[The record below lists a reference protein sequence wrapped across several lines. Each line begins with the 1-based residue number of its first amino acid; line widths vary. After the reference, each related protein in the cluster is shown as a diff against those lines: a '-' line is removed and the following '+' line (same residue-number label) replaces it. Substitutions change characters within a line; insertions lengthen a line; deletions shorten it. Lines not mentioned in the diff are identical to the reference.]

1 MLLLALFF
9 TWTPLFSNQ
18 SGDGLKLPEV
28 VVVGEDRARLEG
40 FRDFGLLPALA
51 PGIKLEPVAD
61 RLNLSPGRDDASP
74 RWETASGPAPG
85 CAYRNPVTASLA
97 RGLGGAEAYYSSG
110 RQKYLE
116 QLFDEARG
124 YFLTGLDKYP
134 DSPLVPDFHYWLG
147 EIAIRREDNAAARR
161 HFQLAARPGSRFFHY
176 SCYSLAW
183 LDYRE
188 KKFAEG
194 AKWFA
199 KAALGSE
206 ARLTSASLFWEGEA
220 LLRCDRQAEG
230 EAVLK
235 RLVAT
240 FPQAA
245 EYRAGLYRLATL
257 AFNRRDYRAALELLE
272 KMPRPAGDADML
284 QRQADL
290 ARGWCLYFL
299 ASYPEARSLFAR
311 LQSPGAGVDDVVPLA
326 FLGQVL
332 ALLREND
339 LDGARQLF
347 AARPPELKSS
357 PVAAAALRELI
368 AASLKAGRLKLT
380 LALGDE
386 LVTGFPPVLLKVE
399 DFRFLA
405 RLRVDRKEY
414 QKALQTL
421 ALGLRLFSR
430 DPKARVRLQLE
441 RAQVLCA
448 AGRVDEALP
457 LLTELFAE
465 RELISGAAD
474 RDLLYLLYTRALNHQ
489 KRYAQTL
496 KVLSL
501 LPPGSSV
508 SGQADLLYERGWAAL
523 KSHLYGPA
531 VEDFSGFLNLAA
543 GQGKSSSI
551 MENAELNR
559 AEALFNLHRDEEAQA
574 VLENFVHRH
583 PESPFLSRARNYLGL
598 IALRHGEFEKA
609 SRIFKTILDEDRKL
623 DDKLKPEVIF
633 NLGESLFSREKFR
646 QAIAVYERLTR
657 EYPGSEICGR
667 SLIRMGES
675 YFNLGEYL
683 KAQLVYLKA
692 KQAFPGGAIDEKASY
707 GMLLLAYNQ
716 DKHQYLEIEVKR
728 FIRRF
733 PESSYTVPL
742 LMLLVDLYQRQ
753 GRENDLLA
761 LLRDL
766 ENGDYARVLKL
777 EAYYRHFQVDLK
789 AGRNAAAVAD
799 CQRLLKLFPGS
810 KYECDCRL
818 FLARQDFAAGKPE
831 AALARLGN
839 LSGICPDMALRRKA
853 TLLKARIYQ
862 SVGDFDKAR
871 KNYTAVV
878 DENSSDRFAYQAFS
892 GLGRLFAE
900 RREFDEALFFYKK
913 AAANPDTRAAARA
926 TLDRAEVLE
935 KAGKRRAA
943 LQACLRL
950 SYLFPKEKELIV
962 EALLRAVRL
971 ARAGK
976 DTQTAA
982 RVLEKLKSLPLS
994 GTQRKELQKLLSK
1007 R

>member
-1 MLLLALFF
+1 LLLGLFF

-61 RLNLSPGRDDASP
+61 RLNLSAGQDSASP
-74 RWETASGPAPG
+74 RWESASSTAPG

-97 RGLGGAEAYYSSG
+97 RGLGGAEAYYNSG

-116 QLFDEARG
+116 RLFDEART
-124 YFLTGLDKYP
+124 YFLAGLDKYP

-161 HFQLAARPGSRFFHY
+161 HFLLAARPGSRFFHY

-183 LDYRE
+183 LDYQE
-188 KKFAEG
+188 KKYPEAAE
-194 AKWFA
+194 WFA
-199 KAALGSE
+199 KAAFSSE
-206 ARLTSASLFWEGEA
+206 TRLTSAALFWEGEA
-220 LLRCDRQAEG
+220 LLRCNRQAEG
-230 EAVLK
+230 EAVLE
-235 RLVAT
+235 RLVTT
-240 FPQAA
+240 FPDAV

-257 AFNRRDYRAALELLE
+257 AFNRHDYRSALNLLE
-272 KMPRPAGDADML
+272 KMPRPAEGSDML

-299 ASYPEARSLFAR
+299 ASYPEARSIFAR
-311 LQSPGAGVDDVVPLA
+311 LQSSKAGVDDVVPLA

-332 ALLREND
+332 ALLQEKD
-339 LDGARQLF
+339 LDGAHRLF
-347 AARPPELKSS
+347 ASRPPELKTS
-357 PVAAAALRELI
+357 PVAAAALRELL
-368 AASLKAGRLKLT
+368 AAAFKTGRLQLT
-380 LALGDE
+380 VALGDE
-386 LVTGFPPVLLKVE
+386 LTTGFPPALLKVE

-414 QKALQTL
+414 EKALQTL
-421 ALGLRLFSR
+421 ARGLRIFSR
-430 DPKARVRLQLE
+430 DRRAQALLNLE
-441 RAQVLCA
+441 RARVLCA
-448 AGRVDEALP
+448 AGRMDEALP
-457 LLTELFAE
+457 LLSGLFAE
-465 RELISGAAD
+465 KELITETVD

-489 KRYAQTL
+489 KKYAKTL
-496 KVLSL
+496 EVLSV
-501 LPPGSSV
+501 LPSGSSA

-531 VEDFSGFLNLAA
+531 VEDFSSFLNLAA

-551 MENAELNR
+551 IENAELNR

-574 VLENFVHRH
+574 VLEDFVRRH
-583 PESPFLSRARNYLGL
+583 PDSPFLSRARNYLGL

-609 SRIFKTILDEDRKL
+609 SRIFKTILAEDREL
-623 DDKLKPEVIF
+623 DDKLKPEVIY
-633 NLGESLFSREKFR
+633 NLGESLFSREKFA

-667 SLIRMGES
+667 ALIRMGES

-692 KQAFPGGAIDEKASY
+692 KQAFPGGGIDEKASY

-728 FIRRF
+728 FIKRF

-777 EAYYRHFQVDLK
+777 EAYYRHFQIDLK
-789 AGRNAAAVAD
+789 AGRKAAAAVD

-810 KYECDCRL
+810 KYECDCRI
-818 FLARQDFAAGKPE
+818 FLARQDFAAGKSE
-831 AALARLGN
+831 AALARLGD
-839 LSGICPDMALRRKA
+839 LARICPDMALRREA

-862 SVGDFDKAR
+862 SVGNFDQAR
-871 KNYTAVV
+871 KSYTAVV
-878 DENSSDRFAYQAFS
+878 DENSSDRFAFQAFS

-943 LQACLRL
+943 LQTCLRL
-950 SYLFPKEKELIV
+950 SYLFPKEKKLIA
-962 EALLRAVRL
+962 EALLRALRL
-971 ARAGK
+971 ARAEK
-976 DTQTAA
+976 DDQTAA

-994 GTQRKELQKLLSK
+994 ETQRKELKK
-1007 R
+1007 IVD